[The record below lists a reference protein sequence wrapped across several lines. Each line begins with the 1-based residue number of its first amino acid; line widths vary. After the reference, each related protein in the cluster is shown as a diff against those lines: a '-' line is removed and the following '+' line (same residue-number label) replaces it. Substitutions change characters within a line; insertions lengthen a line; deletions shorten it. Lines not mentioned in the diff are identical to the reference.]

1 MQLSDKIRE
10 VKLDR
15 TSGASQL
22 ARKALNVLKLF
33 AQNSKSKTNEEF
45 TRDFGK
51 LAEKLLKTKPAM
63 ASIQNFVAQIVYEIE
78 ASKKYDIASVQKFA
92 LSRIEKLHQESKD
105 AVKKTAEWGA
115 KMISSSDQMA
125 TCSYSSTVYET
136 LRAAKKQGKSIRVF
150 IAESKTEDS
159 NLQHGQ
165 TLATAL
171 KSIKIAT
178 EVFPDNEISRHIPK
192 VKIVLVGADSL
203 LCDGSII
210 NGTPTYKIAVK
221 AKETGIPFYSVCET
235 AKINTLSYLGKKT
248 RIEKGFE
255 LIPSDLITGIITEK
269 GILNPKK
276 IAEIAKEKSKFL
288 KTLST

>member
-1 MQLSDKIRE
+1 MQLYDKIRE
-10 VKLDR
+10 VKFDR

-33 AQNSKSKTNEEF
+33 AQSSKNKTTEEF
-45 TRDFGK
+45 IRDFRK
-51 LAEKLLKTKPAM
+51 IAKKLLKIKPNM
-63 ASIQNFVAQIVYEIE
+63 APIQNLVAQTVYEIE
-78 ASKKYDIASVQKFA
+78 TSKKYDIASVQEFA
-92 LSRIEKLHQESKD
+92 ISRIDKLHQESKD

-115 KMISSSDQMA
+115 KIISNSDQLA

-136 LRAAKKQGKSIRVF
+136 LKAAKKQRKAIKVF
-150 IAESKTEDS
+150 IAESKTEDN

-178 EVFPDNEISRHIPK
+178 KVFSDNEISRHIPK
-192 VKIVLVGADSL
+192 AKLVLVGADSL

-210 NGTPTYKIAVK
+210 NGTPTNKIAVK

-235 AKINTLSYLGKKT
+235 AKINTLNYLGKKT
-248 RIEKGFE
+248 SLEKGFE
-255 LIPSDLITGIITEK
+255 LIPSNLITGIITEK

-276 IAEIAKEKSKFL
+276 IAEIAKEKSKFFN
-288 KTLST
+288 TLST